1 MIKTI
6 TASLVLSFA
15 LVGCVHL
22 GSVSTSSIPVDRSK
36 PVEVEAFKF
45 LPFLISF
52 SNSYVND
59 LAASLAEQ
67 CPNGKVEG
75 VLTKQELI
83 TYFPGIAHAYRVT
96 ASGYCVNGVPQ

>member
-52 SNSYVND
+52 SNSYVD
-59 LAASLAEQ
+59 ELAVSLAEQ
-67 CPNGKVEG
+67 CPNGRVEG

-96 ASGYCVNGVPQ
+96 ASGYCVSGSQ